1 MKSGFDAIVVGA
13 GPAGCAAAY
22 DLAAHG
28 RQVLLLDK
36 CEFPRLKPCAGAL
49 TIKTLNALR
58 FDAAPVI
65 RRVCREMKLSLGE
78 AGKILTN
85 DRPIA
90 VMTVREEFDQFC
102 LNQCAAR
109 GADFRAAH
117 RLTAL
122 ARDGE
127 DWIVSTNHGTF
138 RGRFL
143 IGADGANSQVRKLL
157 SRTNPLRFGLA
168 LETCVAVDRPG
179 DWPMEFDFAAV
190 DRGYGWVFPKDDHLN
205 VGLYSLN
212 PTIPHAAQKLA
223 AFVAAKTG
231 RTISRP
237 IHGHRIP
244 HDGRRA
250 RFAWS
255 NACLI
260 GDAAG
265 LIDPL
270 LGEGIYNAIR
280 SGQLA
285 ARAIIHGN
293 GSGRTDFAGE
303 IDEVRR
309 DLASYDSDTRRFYS
323 NIRRGYRRLM
333 RFPVSRV
340 LINGFSLGLPI
351 IRIKRRTLA
360 LLFPQSARRN
370 DNWSA

>member
-22 DLAAHG
+22 DLAEQG
-28 RQVLLLDK
+28 RKVLLLDK
-36 CEFPRLKPCAGAL
+36 CQFPRLKPCAGAL

-58 FDAAPVI
+58 FDPAPVV

-85 DRPIA
+85 HRPIVA
-90 VMTVREEFDQFC
+90 MTVREEFDQFC
-102 LNQCAAR
+102 LNQSAAR
-109 GADFRAAH
+109 GADFRAGH
-117 RLTAL
+117 RVTGL

-127 DWIVSTNHGTF
+127 DWIVSTDHGSF

-157 SRTNPLRFGLA
+157 AKTNPLRFGLA

-179 DWPMEFDFAAV
+179 DWAMEFDFAAV
-190 DRGYGWVFPKDDHLN
+190 DHGYGWVFPKDDHLN

-212 PTIPHAAQKLA
+212 PTIPQAGQKLA

-231 RTISRP
+231 RAISRP
-237 IHGHRIP
+237 IHGHKIP

-285 ARAIIHGN
+285 ARAIIRG
-293 GSGRTDFAGE
+293 GRTDFAGE
-303 IDEVRR
+303 IDQVRH
-309 DLASYDSDTRRFYS
+309 DLASYDSETRRFYS
-323 NIRRGYRRLM
+323 NIGRGYRRLM
-333 RFPVSRV
+333 RWPLGRILV
-340 LINGFSLGLPI
+340 NGFSLGLPVS
-351 IRIKRRTLA
+351 RIKRRTLF
-360 LLFPQSARRN
+360 LLGAARPLY
-370 DNWSA
+370 

>member
-1 MKSGFDAIVVGA
+1 MRGHSNMKSGFDAIVVGA

-22 DLAAHG
+22 DLAEQG
-28 RQVLLLDK
+28 RKVLLLDK
-36 CEFPRLKPCAGAL
+36 CQFPRLKPCAGAL

-58 FDAAPVI
+58 FDPAPVV

-85 DRPIA
+85 HRPIVA
-90 VMTVREEFDQFC
+90 MTVREEFDQFC
-102 LNQCAAR
+102 LNQSAAR
-109 GADFRAAH
+109 GADFRAGH
-117 RLTAL
+117 RVTGL

-127 DWIVSTNHGTF
+127 DWIVSTDHGSF

-157 SRTNPLRFGLA
+157 AKTNPLRFGLA

-179 DWPMEFDFAAV
+179 DWAMEFDFAAV
-190 DRGYGWVFPKDDHLN
+190 DHGYGWVFPKDDHLN

-212 PTIPHAAQKLA
+212 PTIPQAGQKLA

-231 RTISRP
+231 RAISRP
-237 IHGHRIP
+237 IHGHKIP

-285 ARAIIHGN
+285 ARAIIRG
-293 GSGRTDFAGE
+293 GRTDFAGE
-303 IDEVRR
+303 IDQVRH
-309 DLASYDSDTRRFYS
+309 DLASYDSETRRFYS
-323 NIRRGYRRLM
+323 NIGRGYRRLM
-333 RFPVSRV
+333 RWPLGRILV
-340 LINGFSLGLPI
+340 NGFSLGLPVS
-351 IRIKRRTLA
+351 RIKRRTLF
-360 LLFPQSARRN
+360 LLGAARPLY
-370 DNWSA
+370 

>member
-1 MKSGFDAIVVGA
+1 MQSDFDAIVVGA

-22 DLAAHG
+22 DLAAQG
-28 RQVLLLDK
+28 RKVLLLDK

-49 TIKTLNALR
+49 TMKTLNALR
-58 FDAAPVI
+58 FDAAPVV
-65 RRVCREMKLSLGE
+65 RRVCQAMKLSLGKT
-78 AGKILTN
+78 GKTLTN
-85 DRPIA
+85 HRPLVA
-90 VMTVREEFDQFC
+90 MTVREEFDQFC
-102 LNQCAAR
+102 LNQCIGR
-109 GADFRAAH
+109 GADFRTRH
-117 RLTAL
+117 RAIGL

-127 DWIVSTNHGTF
+127 DWIVSTSHDSF

-157 SRTNPLRFGLA
+157 ARTNPLRFGLA
-168 LETCVAVDRPG
+168 LETCIAAQRPG
-179 DWPMEFDFAAV
+179 DWAMEFDFAAV

-212 PTIPHAAQKLA
+212 PTIPHAAEKLA

-231 RTISRP
+231 LTISRP
-237 IHGHRIP
+237 IHGHKIP

-250 RFAWS
+250 HFAWS

-285 ARAIIHGN
+285 ARAIIQSN
-293 GSGRTDFAGE
+293 GTEPADFAGE

-309 DLASYDSDTRRFYS
+309 DLASYDSETRRFYS
-323 NIRRGYRRLM
+323 NIRHGYRRLM
-333 RFPVSRV
+333 RWPLARV
-340 LINGFSLGLPI
+340 LINGFSLGLPVS
-351 IRIKRRTLA
+351 RIKRKTLA
-360 LLFPQSARRN
+360 LLFR
-370 DNWSA
+370 